1 MKKIAIITDTDSSLP
16 PEMASQYG
24 IEQVP
29 ITVHFGEETY
39 TTGVDINDALL
50 FEKVAKLNKL
60 PTTSAPSTGMFS
72 AAFQRAFDQGADA
85 IVCICVSSKVSSTY
99 NSALNARELFA
110 DREIAVIDSLNL
122 SMGQGFVVLAAAEAA
137 QQGCSLEEI
146 TARALDINNRA
157 HTYAALPTLKYLA
170 MSGRVGKFV
179 AGVADTFNIK
189 PILTIRDGK
198 LDLLEKVRT
207 QKAAIQRIINLTST
221 SVAGKTVERLAI
233 IHVNN
238 ENGALALKDQLCAVI
253 RCPSQVII
261 AEFTAGLSV
270 HAGSGVVGIVTVT
283 GASS

>member
-16 PEMASQYG
+16 PEIANRYG
-24 IEQVP
+24 IHQVP

-39 TTGVDINDALL
+39 ITGVDINDALL
-50 FEKVAKLNKL
+50 FEKVEKLNKL

-72 AAFQRAFDQGADA
+72 QAFQTAFDNGAEA

-99 NSALNARELFA
+99 NSALNAREMFP

-137 QQGCSLEEI
+137 QEGCPVEEI
-146 TARALDINNRA
+146 TRRALDINQRIY
-157 HTYAALPTLKYLA
+157 TYAALPTLKYLA

-179 AGVADTFNIK
+179 AGFADTFNIK

-198 LDLLEKVRT
+198 LDLLERVRT
-207 QKAAIQRIINLTST
+207 QKNAIQRIIDLTSQA
-221 SVAGKTVERLAI
+221 VEGKTVERAAI

-238 ENGALALKDQLCAVI
+238 LAGAQSLRDQLCKVI
-253 RCPSQVII
+253 PCPQQVII

-283 GASS
+283 GSSS